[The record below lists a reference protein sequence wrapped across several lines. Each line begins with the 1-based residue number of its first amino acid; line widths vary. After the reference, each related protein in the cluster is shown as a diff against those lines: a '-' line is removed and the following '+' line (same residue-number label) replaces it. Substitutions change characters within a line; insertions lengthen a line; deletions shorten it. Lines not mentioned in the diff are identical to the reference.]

1 MLAERS
7 AEPGVSRQ
15 PWPRRGQFLGDYAGM
30 AAVLAALVGF
40 FALKTQYFLTRD
52 TFLAIANQVPA
63 AVVIA
68 VGITFVLI
76 IAEID
81 LSVGSVVGLSSA
93 VLGVVL
99 ARANWPLVAAI
110 PACLLTGVACGLL
123 SGALVL
129 RWRIPSFM
137 VTLGMLEM
145 ARGATYLVTGTRT
158 QYIGSQIQAV
168 SSVSLFGL
176 TLPALLAVLAV
187 VAGQFVLSS
196 TVFGRHMIALGSNA
210 EAARLSGIS
219 TARIRAAVF
228 MLCGGMA
235 ALGALITTARIG
247 SADPNVGTGFELQA
261 IAAAVIGGTSLMGG
275 RGSVVN
281 SFFGV
286 LIIAVLGTG
295 LTQMGAGEPV
305 KRLITGMVI
314 IAAVI
319 VDHYRTRLSN
329 NAAT

>member
-1 MLAERS
+1 MVAERGE
-7 AEPGVSRQ
+7 EPAVRRQ
-15 PWPRRGQFLGDYAGM
+15 PWRRLLGDYAGM
-30 AAVLAALVGF
+30 AAVLAALIVF
-40 FALKTQYFLTRD
+40 FALKTEFFLTRD

-68 VGITFVLI
+68 VGMTFVLI

-81 LSVGSVVGLSSA
+81 LSVGSIVGISSA

-99 ARANWPLVAAI
+99 AQANWPLVAAI
-110 PACLLTGVACGLL
+110 PACLLTGTACGMLN
-123 SGALVL
+123 GALVL

-137 VTLGMLEM
+137 GTLGMLEM

-168 SSVSLFGL
+168 SAVSLFGL

-219 TARIRAAVF
+219 TARIRATVF
-228 MLCGGMA
+228 MLCGGLA

-305 KRLITGMVI
+305 KRLITGAVI

-319 VDHYRTRLSN
+319 VDHYRTRLGRRVG
-329 NAAT
+329 A